1 MLEDA
6 PDLLGEAIQETE
18 ENDSVTA
25 SQLGDLY
32 SRCLRA
38 RFMRGRNEV
47 DLENVIGFGKDS
59 VEQTKNIDEDD
70 KKELLVD
77 RQSNLSLRYFT
88 QAHQLDDPPPETLEE
103 AIDTAK
109 NSMKLVAEL
118 ENPLKL

>member
-1 MLEDA
+1 
-6 PDLLGEAIQETE
+6 
-18 ENDSVTA
+18 
-25 SQLGDLY
+25 
-32 SRCLRA
+32 
-38 RFMRGRNEV
+38 MRGRNEV